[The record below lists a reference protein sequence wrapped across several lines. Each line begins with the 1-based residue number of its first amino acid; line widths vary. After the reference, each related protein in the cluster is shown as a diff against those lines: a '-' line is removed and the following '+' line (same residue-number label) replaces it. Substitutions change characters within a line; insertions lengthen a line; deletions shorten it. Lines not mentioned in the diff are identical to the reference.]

1 MGSLG
6 GHGGRRTQPAFRHRL
21 SASLSIEACRLEA
34 REEAKASSPSL
45 LAKGG
50 LRLIQVQ
57 PTLNCNLRCRHCY
70 SESGPGKVGA
80 LSGERLGAF
89 LGEARGL
96 GYGYVGVSG
105 GEPLVWADLD
115 RFLGMARELGYS
127 TAVVTNGTLL
137 TPARAQALK
146 QRAGVVA
153 VSVDGPPEEH
163 AAMRGSDTAF
173 PRMVQGLS
181 VLRSEGV
188 PFVLVF
194 TLSRTN
200 ADRLSWVY
208 AFAEEVGARAVEVHP
223 LCNFGAAAVNLA
235 DAIPDS
241 QEFRVAGWL
250 LALLSAER
258 AEKAPGVVIDVYRRA
273 IVEASAWPLLP
284 GRNRAGDAVGFA
296 DLVPSLIVEPDG
308 AVVPFI
314 YGFPREWAVGRVG
327 DGPLVEAA
335 ERWRAGC
342 VERVAALVAA
352 TLERLGAAE
361 EDYIDLFGQ
370 LLATAHQQP
379 ARR

>member
-1 MGSLG
+1 
-6 GHGGRRTQPAFRHRL
+6 
-21 SASLSIEACRLEA
+21 
-34 REEAKASSPSL
+34 
-45 LAKGG
+45 
-50 LRLIQVQ
+50 LIQVQ

-80 LSGERLGAF
+80 LSGDLLGAF
-89 LGEARGL
+89 LGEAREL

-105 GEPLVWADLD
+105 GEPLVWTDLD

-137 TPARAQALK
+137 TPARARALK

-163 AAMRGSDTAF
+163 AAMRGSETAF

-181 VLRSEGV
+181 VLRAEGV

-223 LCNFGAAAVNLA
+223 LCHFGAAAIHLS

-250 LALLSAER
+250 LALLSAEHGSDG
-258 AEKAPGVVIDVYRRA
+258 PGVVMDVYRRA
-273 IVEASAWPLLP
+273 IVEASDWPLLP
-284 GRNRAGDAVGFA
+284 QRNRAGDTVGFA

-314 YGFPREWAVGRVG
+314 YGFPRRWAVGRVG
-327 DGPLVEAA
+327 DGPLAA
-335 ERWRAGC
+335 ASERWRTGC
-342 VERVAALVAA
+342 VDAVAGVVGA

-370 LLATAHQQP
+370 LLATAHQTS
-379 ARR
+379 ASR